1 MVDKDGGPLM
11 SCKSSKAK
19 KLLELGIAILVNKSP
34 YTIQVNYGIN
44 DDNKYAAKMKKIIN
58 RRGEYKN
65 INNRVTILCS
75 GGCGRSVTLRKSKVE
90 KFDYYLCDS
99 RKDGKSCREFIPK
112 CPDGMITVHSMNA
125 AAYFTGISYKIPTE
139 EESASI
145 ARAKQIRE
153 AAIRYVKEQKQEIN
167 KNNIVWN

>member
-1 MVDKDGGPLM
+1 M
-11 SCKSSKAK
+11 
-19 KLLELGIAILVNKSP
+19 
-34 YTIQVNYGIN
+34 
-44 DDNKYAAKMKKIIN
+44 
-58 RRGEYKN
+58 EYKN

-112 CPDGMITVHSMNA
+112 CPEGMIAVESMNA
-125 AAYFTGISYKIPTE
+125 VACFTGISYKIPTE
-139 EESASI
+139 EERASI

-153 AAIRYVKEQKQEIN
+153 SGIRYIKEQKQEMKNIIIN
-167 KNNIVWN
+167 ILIY